1 MNYVYVAGGLQ
12 SEGVLDLA
20 ITRQTKNALYSLIG
34 GLKQADFG
42 LHTIEQVTA
51 DIRQFSKANTQ
62 PVGGKI
68 LTDSGGYSFL
78 RGDIEPSLIQMLIDC
93 YAVYF
98 ESEYETYEYI
108 FSLDMPYSEKYHG
121 FNNKND
127 IYSANERS
135 LKSAIG
141 IIELNQ
147 VLQAKYYFVWHFKMA
162 SQFSM
167 WNNLYKNLDLGRYV
181 RNHAIGGMV
190 GLKRATGI
198 RYSPFT
204 AMSFHALNSYLNS
217 SFVGKEFRLH
227 FLGIYSPQ
235 DRFHIAFLE
244 ALFQEYLAGISTV
257 AMSYDSINPMQ
268 VARMNKKIPF
278 FNLKDGSLEVYNSV
292 SEIPISIINSIA
304 TSPEHVQTILEEI
317 DRRNNGFRLQNA
329 GSFGPFNVY
338 SNLELDKFFAMVI
351 KKYDLVSVMFHSTSP
366 TGVNSR
372 LGKVLGDL
380 GRDYPQVFTRSV
392 QQSIQQTVERTWR
405 WHNWFVNGR
414 NPQVAEELM
423 LTVINEIG
431 FPNMIS

>member
-12 SEGVLDLA
+12 SEGLLDLA

-51 DIRQFSKANTQ
+51 DIRQFSKANTL

-108 FSLDMPYSEKYHG
+108 FSLDMPYSAKYLG

-135 LKSAIG
+135 LKSAIRV
-141 IIELNQ
+141 IESNQ
-147 VLQAKYYFVWHFKMA
+147 ALQAKYYFVWHFKMA

-167 WNNLYKNLDLGRYV
+167 WNNLYNNLDLGRYV

-204 AMSFHALNSYLNS
+204 AMSYHALNSYLKI
-217 SFVGKEFRLH
+217 SFIGEEFRLH

-278 FNLKDGSLEVYNSV
+278 FNL
-292 SEIPISIINSIA
+292 
-304 TSPEHVQTILEEI
+304 
-317 DRRNNGFRLQNA
+317 
-329 GSFGPFNVY
+329 
-338 SNLELDKFFAMVI
+338 
-351 KKYDLVSVMFHSTSP
+351 
-366 TGVNSR
+366 
-372 LGKVLGDL
+372 
-380 GRDYPQVFTRSV
+380 
-392 QQSIQQTVERTWR
+392 
-405 WHNWFVNGR
+405 
-414 NPQVAEELM
+414 
-423 LTVINEIG
+423 
-431 FPNMIS
+431 

>member
-1 MNYVYVAGGLQ
+1 
-12 SEGVLDLA
+12 
-20 ITRQTKNALYSLIG
+20 
-34 GLKQADFG
+34 
-42 LHTIEQVTA
+42 
-51 DIRQFSKANTQ
+51 
-62 PVGGKI
+62 
-68 LTDSGGYSFL
+68 
-78 RGDIEPSLIQMLIDC
+78 MLIDC

-108 FSLDMPYSEKYHG
+108 FSLDMPYSAKYLG

-135 LKSAIG
+135 LKSAIRV
-141 IIELNQ
+141 IESNQ
-147 VLQAKYYFVWHFKMA
+147 ALQAKYYFVWHFKMT
-162 SQFSM
+162 SQFTM

-198 RYSPFT
+198 RFSPFT

-278 FNLKDGSLEVYNSV
+278 FNLKDGNLEVYNSV
-292 SEIPISIINSIA
+292 SEIPISIVHSIA
-304 TSPEHVQTILEEI
+304 TSPEHVQIILEEI

-338 SNLELDKFFAMVI
+338 SNLELDKFFEMVI
-351 KKYDLVSVMFHSTSP
+351 KKYDLVSVMKRSTSP
-366 TGVNSR
+366 TGLISCI
-372 LGKVLGDL
+372 GKVLDDL
-380 GRDYPQVFTRSV
+380 SRDYPQVFTRSV
-392 QQSIQQTVERTWR
+392 QQSIQQTFERAWR

-431 FPNMIS
+431 FPNMIC